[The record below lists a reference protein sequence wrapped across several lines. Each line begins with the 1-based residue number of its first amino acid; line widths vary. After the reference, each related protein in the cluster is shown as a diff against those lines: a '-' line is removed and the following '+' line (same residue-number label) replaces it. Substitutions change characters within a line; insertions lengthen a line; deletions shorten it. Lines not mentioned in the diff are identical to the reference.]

1 MMLSSFQDFLHAA
14 REQAEPQRLL
24 FTFAKVELPDAA
36 TTDQRERFDA
46 KQGGTLSP
54 SLCVDK
60 AVEEVESF
68 QKLVLESEQTG
79 LTWDI
84 VFVASLPG
92 RAGVAPSADEAVQP
106 LRFMVNAINNGR
118 VADFAAFDRAG
129 NVLQF
134 C

>member
-1 MMLSSFQDFLHAA
+1 MLSSFQDFLHAA

-24 FTFAKVELPDAA
+24 FTFAKVELPDVA
-36 TTDQRERFDA
+36 TADQRERFDA

-118 VADFAAFDRAG
+118 VAEFAAFDRAG

>member
-1 MMLSSFQDFLHAA
+1 MLSSFQDFLHAA
-14 REQAEPQRLL
+14 REQDEPQRLL
-24 FTFAKVELPDAA
+24 FTFAKVELPAAA

-118 VADFAAFDRAG
+118 VAEFAAFDRAG

>member
-1 MMLSSFQDFLHAA
+1 MLSSFQDFLHAA

-24 FTFAKVELPDAA
+24 FTFAKVELPAAA